1 MRKFSTLCTVL
12 VALAIS
18 FTACDDNDDIQGDI
32 ELTGIYINNY
42 GSYSGAKTTLTAFD
56 VDSLTT
62 TQRAFEAQNGYALS
76 SNVQHALYYEGKI
89 YLTGNSKDMIIELYS
104 DDLSETSSDTTSV
117 IKPQFSIAKG
127 DYLYISCWGEAD
139 WDIMADSYI
148 AKYNTKTKTIEAE
161 IALPGGP
168 EGLAIANNKLYA
180 TLNYADSLAVIDL
193 STDEVIKHIKTPAVT
208 SYFVNDEDDNLY
220 VSLISTYSDPSEET
234 GLGFINTK
242 TDELEEVYSL
252 ANVSGS
258 YASIMSTDDDNEK
271 IYVAAA
277 SYDDNWNMVGNINV
291 FDMETKTFEGEFL
304 DEAVSGIQGVS
315 VNPETEDVYVL
326 ISTGTT
332 TAGSCRIYDEDGVFK
347 KEVTTGISPNW
358 TIFAE

>member
-1 MRKFSTLCTVL
+1 MRNFKIMFAVL
-12 VALAIS
+12 IALAVS
-18 FTACDDNDDIQGDI
+18 FTACDDNDNTQEDV

-56 VDSLTT
+56 VDALTT
-62 TQRAFEAQNGYALS
+62 EQRAFEAQNGYALA

-89 YLTGNSKDMIIELYS
+89 YLTGNNKDMIIELDA

-127 DYLYISCWGEAD
+127 DYLYISCWGVAD
-139 WDIMADSYI
+139 WDVMADSYI

-193 STDEVIKHIKTPAVT
+193 ATDEVIKHIKTPAVT
-208 SYFVNDEDDNLY
+208 SYFINDEDDNLY
-220 VSLISTYSDPSEET
+220 VSLISTYSDYSEET
-234 GLGFINTK
+234 GLGFINTT
-242 TDELEEVYSL
+242 TDELEEVYNL

-271 IYVAAA
+271 IYIAAA
-277 SYDDNWNMVGNINV
+277 SYDENWNMVGNINV
-291 FDMETKTFEGEFL
+291 FNMETKTFEGEL
-304 DEAVSGIQGVS
+304 LSEAVTGIQGVS
-315 VNPETEDVYVL
+315 VNPETDDVYVL
-326 ISTGTT
+326 ISTGTA
-332 TAGSCRIYDEDGVFK
+332 TAGACRIYDEDGTFK
-347 KEVTTGISPNW
+347 KEVETGISPNW
-358 TIFAE
+358 TLFAE